1 MKIRMSMHSW
11 LFGILCLIHVSC
23 CFSFTNFA
31 FGDSI
36 VDAGNNN
43 YLPSLSKADY
53 SPYGIDFTPSG
64 GKPTGRYTNGFTILD
79 IVAQALGAKT
89 LASPSL
95 ASNAASNAILG
106 GINYASGASGILEAT
121 GTLFV
126 GRIPLRMQIDN
137 FERSRAEM
145 VKTMG
150 ENGTRNFLK
159 NAIFSLTIGSNDIIT
174 YFLPNLPFV
183 GKDNISPT
191 NLQDTMVSNI
201 TLHIK
206 RLHELGARKIVV
218 VDVGPLGCIPFVR
231 AIHLLPEGEC
241 HEEMNTLIR
250 GYNEKLHV
258 AVHRLNQEIG
268 TDSIFVYANS
278 YDVINGILQN
288 YSDYGFENVYDPCCG
303 GFFPPFF
310 CFRIGDEKEISSS
323 LCNDRSKYLF
333 WDSYHPGQAAN
344 FIIAQRMLN
353 GDESICSPINV
364 RQLHSYKL

>member
-1 MKIRMSMHSW
+1 MKIRMSMHSLVFW
-11 LFGILCLIHVSC
+11 YLCLVHVSC
-23 CFSFTNFA
+23 CFCFTNFA

-64 GKPTGRYTNGFTILD
+64 GKPTGRYTNGFTI
-79 IVAQALGAKT
+79 
-89 LASPSL
+89 
-95 ASNAASNAILG
+95 
-106 GINYASGASGILEAT
+106 
-121 GTLFV
+121 V
-126 GRIPLRMQIDN
+126 GRIPLRMQIKN

-150 ENGTRNFLK
+150 ENSTRNFLK
-159 NAIFSLTIGSNDIIT
+159 DAIFSLTIGSNDIIT
-174 YFLPNLPFV
+174 YFLPNLPF
-183 GKDNISPT
+183 
-191 NLQDTMVSNI
+191 
-201 TLHIK
+201 
-206 RLHELGARKIVV
+206 RLHELGARKMVI

-250 GYNEKLHV
+250 GYNEKLRV

-268 TDSIFVYANS
+268 MDSIFVYANS

-288 YSDYGFENVYDPCCG
+288 YGDYGFENVNDPCCG
-303 GFFPPFF
+303 GYFPPFF

-323 LCNDRSKYLF
+323 LCEDRSKYLF

-344 FIIAQRMLN
+344 FIIAQQMLN

-364 RQLHSYKL
+364 RQLHSHKL